1 MGATW
6 ERETRI
12 CATIALRPDLLSAIR
27 AHLELHEITEAEAQ
41 ALVCFETASRRL
53 KKPSR
58 LERKMGVGH
67 MAMAQAV
74 MVTPTRL
81 IWATGAQGDEPF
93 AKSELLANLE
103 VTDYEKGPGFDIIPD
118 HGIDIQGIRA
128 MGGTVGS
135 LFFGL
140 GEGPDADRA
149 RHILKSA
156 VKAAHGEG
164 PPVEA

>member
-1 MGATW
+1 MDKSW
-6 ERETRI
+6 ERDTRV
-12 CATIALRPDLLSAIR
+12 CPTIDLRPDLLSAIR
-27 AHLELHEITEAEAQ
+27 AHLAFHEIAEAEAQ
-41 ALVCFETASRRL
+41 ALVCCETVSRRL

-58 LERKMGVGH
+58 LERKMGAGH
-67 MAMAQAV
+67 MAMTQAV
-74 MVTPTRL
+74 IVTPTRL
-81 IWATGAQGDEPF
+81 IWAQVADGEPL

-103 VTDYEKGPGFDIIPD
+103 VTDYEKGPGFDLIPD
-118 HGIDIQGIRA
+118 HGVDVQGIRA
-128 MGGTVGS
+128 MDGTVGS